1 MTRLETITLNYTD
14 STTLIRCTRYS
25 DKWRLY
31 FYNGTEKFIQATAD
45 TKYELW
51 DGEYKIAELRQ
62 KSFLEYTKP
71 ERFAL
76 YHTETGKDAQRK
88 HKGQMITNK
97 LYIEWEKTHELK
109 WKDREW

>member
-1 MTRLETITLNYTD
+1 MIRLETITLQYTE
-14 STTLIRCTRYS
+14 SRTLLRCKRYS
-25 DKWRLY
+25 DKWQL
-31 FYNGTEKFIQATAD
+31 FYPNGKNTFVQATAD

-62 KSFLEYTKP
+62 KSFLEYTEA

-97 LYIEWEKTHELK
+97 LYTEWEKAHELK